1 MPVWRCICTVIPWRG
16 LYKHRQQGAILG
28 GIDASD
34 PLLAPGIGEE
44 RRKATGNNRRA
55 RSTES
60 KIAVFRLVGTDLVV
74 TQATRIALLR
84 LSSIAAA
91 GRADPVEAIYAGCM
105 SLSSCNAVVG
115 EGQIFYTRTRYA
127 RSDV

>member
-1 MPVWRCICTVIPWRG
+1 MIRWRG

-34 PLLAPGIGEE
+34 PLLGPGIGEE
-44 RRKATGNNRRA
+44 RRKATGNNRR

-105 SLSSCNAVVG
+105 SLSSCNDVVG
-115 EGQIFYTRTRYA
+115 EGQIFYTRTR
-127 RSDV
+127 

>member
-1 MPVWRCICTVIPWRG
+1 MIPWRG
-16 LYKHRQQGAILG
+16 LYKHRRQGAIRG

-34 PLLAPGIGEE
+34 PLLAPGISEE

-60 KIAVFRLVGTDLVV
+60 KIAVFRLVGTDLAV

-84 LSSIAAA
+84 LSSIAVA
-91 GRADPVEAIYAGCM
+91 GRADPVEAIYPTKLFRVMRVVCRFQAV
-105 SLSSCNAVVG
+105 NDVVG
-115 EGQIFYTRTRYA
+115 EGQIIYTRTR
-127 RSDV
+127 

>member
-1 MPVWRCICTVIPWRG
+1 MIPWRR

-28 GIDASD
+28 AIDASD
-34 PLLAPGIGEE
+34 PLLGPGIGEE
-44 RRKATGNNRRA
+44 RRKAIGNNRRA

-60 KIAVFRLVGTDLVV
+60 KIAVFRLVGTDLAV

-91 GRADPVEAIYAGCM
+91 GRCRGHIQQTFSCHAG
-105 SLSSCNAVVG
+105 LYVA
-115 EGQIFYTRTRYA
+115 FKL
-127 RSDV
+127 